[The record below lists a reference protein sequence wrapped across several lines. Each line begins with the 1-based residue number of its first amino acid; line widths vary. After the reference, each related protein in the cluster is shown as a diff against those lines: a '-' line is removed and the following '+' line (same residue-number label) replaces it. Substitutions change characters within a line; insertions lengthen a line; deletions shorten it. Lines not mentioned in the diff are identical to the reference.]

1 VRRLTRAEALA
12 FLGQGARTAHVATVR
27 PDGSPHVVPVWYVV
41 DGDAIVFTIA
51 RDSVKARNLAR
62 EPRLTVSVDDDVFP
76 YAFATV
82 SGRAEIADRPADFL
96 DWTTRIARRYLGEE
110 RAAEYGARNF
120 ELDDWV
126 VRLRPERIFAAA
138 EIAF

>member
-1 VRRLTRAEALA
+1 VRRMSAEEALA
-12 FLGQGARTAHVATVR
+12 FLGDGRRTAHVATTR
-27 PDGSPHVVPVWYVV
+27 RDGSPHVVPVWYVV
-41 DGDAIVFTIA
+41 DGDAVVFTIA
-51 RDSVKARNLAR
+51 RDSVKARNLTR
-62 EPRLTVSVDDDVFP
+62 DPRLTVSVDDNVFP

-82 SGRAEIADRPADFL
+82 SGRADIADRPADFL

-110 RAAEYGARNF
+110 GAAEYGARNF

>member
-1 VRRLTRAEALA
+1 MTPDEAIA
-12 FLGQGARTAHVATVR
+12 FLREGARTAHVATTR
-27 PDGSPHVVPVWYVV
+27 ADGSPHVVPVWYIV
-41 DGDAIVFTIA
+41 DGDAVAFTIA

-62 EPRLTVSVDDDVFP
+62 DPRLTVSVDDDVFP
-76 YAFATV
+76 YSFATV

-96 DWTTRIARRYLGEE
+96 DWTTRIAHRYVGEA